1 MQLYLKNELVAL
13 RALEP
18 SDIDLLYEW
27 ENCEEYWTVSN
38 TIAPFSRHVLSAY
51 IQNSDRDIYETR
63 QLRMIIDNLEGKSV
77 GAIDLFDLDP
87 FHLRAG
93 LGILVHG
100 EENRSRGYATAAL
113 QLMVRYCFG
122 KLGLR
127 QIYANILA
135 NNTISMKLFAGAGF
149 EVAGV
154 KKDWIREGDQ
164 WQDEYLLQLLKK
176 KPF

>member
-27 ENCEEYWTVSN
+27 ENCEENWTVSN

-77 GAIDLFDLDP
+77 GAIDLFDFDP

-113 QLMVRYCFG
+113 QLMVRYCFV

-135 NNTISMKLFAGAGF
+135 NNTISMKLFTGAGF

-164 WQDEYLLQLLKK
+164 WLDEYLLQLLKK
-176 KPF
+176 HPF